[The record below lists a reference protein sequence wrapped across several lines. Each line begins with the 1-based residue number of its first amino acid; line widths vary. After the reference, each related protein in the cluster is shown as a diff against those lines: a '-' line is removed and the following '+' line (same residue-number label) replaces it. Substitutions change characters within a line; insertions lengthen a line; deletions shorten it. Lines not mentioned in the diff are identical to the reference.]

1 MSRKGTRRG
10 TQGRP
15 CSRRAHDRTG
25 SSRIGKEVHRDRRDD
40 TRGAASRRGRHALL
54 HPQDRPLGVRRDE
67 RARAPHGRRRRRD
80 QCAAPARVRRR
91 ARRRRGRRSHADAR
105 GRIGRRRLH
114 ADARGRA
121 GRRRPVVAP
130 PEPAARRTTVAPL
143 AEAEKLH
150 VDGTPVVM
158 VCRPNGRSLSV
169 SQGKGVDLVAAKVS
183 GIMEALEAWHAEH
196 VLLPLRLA
204 TYRELREVARVVDVE
219 QLPRPSW
226 SRFHPDLSIL
236 WIEGTDVI
244 GGERLWVPYECVHL
258 DFRSPGPQGTG
269 CFLANGTGL
278 AAGNHLLEA
287 VSHALCEAVERDAF
301 ALWEER
307 VARDREARRI
317 DLDTVTDPGC
327 RELLA
332 VYERAGVGVV
342 AWDLTT
348 DIGLPVF
355 SATIVD
361 RRSDALR
368 RLPAATG
375 GGCHPDRAVA
385 LSRAL
390 TEAAQSRL
398 TLIAGSRDDCG
409 PDVYRRLRDAG
420 AIGSHGRALAADG
433 LRAFED
439 IANVSGE
446 SIDDD
451 VAHGLDRLRSAGI
464 GQAVLVDLTRPDV
477 GVPVVR
483 MVVPGL
489 EGWTDKVAPAVP
501 GPRRRALR
509 GT

>member
-1 MSRKGTRRG
+1 
-10 TQGRP
+10 
-15 CSRRAHDRTG
+15 
-25 SSRIGKEVHRDRRDD
+25 
-40 TRGAASRRGRHALL
+40 
-54 HPQDRPLGVRRDE
+54 
-67 RARAPHGRRRRRD
+67 
-80 QCAAPARVRRR
+80 
-91 ARRRRGRRSHADAR
+91 
-105 GRIGRRRLH
+105 
-114 ADARGRA
+114 
-121 GRRRPVVAP
+121 
-130 PEPAARRTTVAPL
+130 VAPL
-143 AEAEKLH
+143 AVAEKLH
-150 VDGTPVVM
+150 RDGTHRTVEPERTLEWLVPILPRIGVTRVAVVTGLDVVGIPVVM

-169 SQGKGVDLVAAKVS
+169 SQGKGVDLVSAKVS

-219 QLPRPSW
+219 LLPRPSW

-244 GGERLWVPYECVHL
+244 AGERLWVPYECVHL
-258 DFRSPGPQGTG
+258 DFRSPGPQGSG

-301 ALWEER
+301 ALWDER
-307 VARDREARRI
+307 PASQRATRRV
-317 DLDTVTDPGC
+317 DLDSVTDAGC
-327 RELLA
+327 RQLLETYA
-332 VYERAGVGVV
+332 RAGVGVV

-348 DIGLPVF
+348 DIALPVF

-361 RRSDALR
+361 RRSDVVR

-375 GGCHPDRAVA
+375 GGCHPDRGVA

-398 TLIAGSRDDCG
+398 TLIAGSRDDC
-409 PDVYRRLRDAG
+409 PPSLYRRVKDAG
-420 AIGSHGRALAADG
+420 AIGSHTRALAARPQ
-433 LRAFED
+433 RAFED
-439 IANVSGE
+439 VAHVPGE
-446 SIDDD
+446 TIDDD
-451 VAHGLDRLRSAGI
+451 VAHELDRLRGAGI
-464 GQAVLVDLTRPDV
+464 AQAILVDLTRPDV

-509 GT
+509 ET